1 MHYMKKFNC
10 SLLLMTS
17 LFVSLFFVAS
27 CTKDPDT
34 PAVVDPIAS
43 FQFQISAT
51 NFLEVTFTN
60 FSQNATTYAWDFG
73 DGKTS
78 TEKSPV
84 HVFDAAGTYT
94 VKLTATNTSN
104 VSKTFSSSIEVKDPN
119 QALALL
125 AGATSK
131 TWKLFREGTSL
142 GVGPDANGARVW
154 FSLSNDGKRPCVYEH
169 EFTFNRDG
177 SFTFDDNGVF
187 WGEGAVFGGTPLNEV
202 CFPAQASSMVNKN
215 GANVSAWLSG
225 THAYTYN
232 AATGKITLTG
242 TGAWMGMPQLGT
254 AAESIVPEASKTF
267 SAVIE
272 EKAGYDLMTISY
284 KYADLY
290 WDFTYVSYDNWA
302 DEPDVVTVVVPCCD
316 LDNIT
321 PTAMFN
327 TFASTDPADVALL
340 VPTTSAVTITSGET
354 DPAGGIAKVGKY
366 VRGTEQ
372 FADLKFQLANDINF
386 DNFTQLSVDV
396 YIPSTNT
403 YSTGGLAQAVQLWI
417 ADASE
422 DTEFWTTWEQYDVAP
437 ADIVVDQWKTYT
449 FPLGGAKTRADLDLV
464 GMVVG
469 GSNHTVNG
477 TFFIRNLRFHN

>member
-1 MHYMKKFNC
+1 MKKFNF

-17 LFVSLFFVAS
+17 MFFSLFFVAS
-27 CTKDPDT
+27 CTKDSDT

-43 FQFQISAT
+43 FQFQVSAT

-84 HVFDAAGTYT
+84 HVFAAVGTYT
-94 VKLTATNTSN
+94 VKLTATNASN
-104 VSKTFSSSIEVKDPN
+104 VSKTFSASVEVKDPN

-142 GVGPDANGARVW
+142 GVGPNASSARAW

-169 EFTFNRDG
+169 TFTFNRNG
-177 SFTFDDNGVF
+177 GFVFDDKGVF
-187 WGEGAVFGGTPLNEV
+187 WGEGAVFGGTAFNEI
-202 CFPAQASSMVNKN
+202 CFPAMASSMVNKN
-215 GANVSAWLSG
+215 GADVSAWLSG
-225 THAYTYN
+225 THAFTYN
-232 AATGKITLTG
+232 AATSKVTLTG
-242 TGAWMGMPQLGT
+242 NGAWMGLPQLGT
-254 AAESIVPEASKTF
+254 AAESLVPEASKTF

-284 KYADLY
+284 QYADLY

-321 PTAMFN
+321 I
-327 TFASTDPADVALL
+327 ASADPADVALL
-340 VPTTSAVTITSGET
+340 APTTSAVTLTVGET
-354 DPAGGIAKVGKY
+354 DPAGGSAKVGKY
-366 VRGTEQ
+366 VRGTDQ

-386 DNFTQLSVDV
+386 DNFAQVSVDV

-422 DTEFWTTWEQYDVAP
+422 DAEFWNTWEIYNVDP

-449 FPLGGAKTRADLDLV
+449 WPLDGAKTRADLDLV
-464 GMVVG
+464 GMVLG
-469 GSNHTVNG
+469 GSNHTVDG
-477 TFFIRNLRFHN
+477 TFFVRNLRFHN